1 MYAYMIISSISVR
14 QYLSFPLKY
23 SAAKMAPG
31 FVQIPTNIRRI
42 KHHLICKQIILKIK
56 LVNRAEKRPINSPL
70 LRALLALTASVWTLD
85 LPWPHVGPC
94 LFLSL
99 FLKFLSHQKEFYYLL
114 ILNKIYL

>member
-31 FVQIPTNIRRI
+31 FVQISTNIRRTQ
-42 KHHLICKQIILKIK
+42 HHLICKQIILKIK

-70 LRALLALTASVWTLD
+70 LRALLAQPRPSGLWTSHGRTLALFVSISV
-85 LPWPHVGPC
+85 
-94 LFLSL
+94 
-99 FLKFLSHQKEFYYLL
+99 LKFKNLYHIKNNLT
-114 ILNKIYL
+114 IYQY